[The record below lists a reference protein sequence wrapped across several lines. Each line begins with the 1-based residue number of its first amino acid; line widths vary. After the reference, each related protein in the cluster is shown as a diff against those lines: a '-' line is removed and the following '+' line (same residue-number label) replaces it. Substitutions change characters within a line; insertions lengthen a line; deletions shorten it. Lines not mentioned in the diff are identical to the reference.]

1 MKKTDTLLEMLK
13 KILPDFT
20 GYHEREYIADSDRVL
35 RYDIAAV
42 LDRIRLEL
50 EKVQDILF
58 EAWKLPARGRM
69 EDLELRLETLAKRLR
84 TSSFEREEM
93 SEMPKMN
100 EERLETLYEYDLAL
114 LDHIEALWSPIDEL
128 ASLKD
133 SAEGIVR
140 EISFL
145 NETLDRLE
153 EQYERRG
160 SLFA

>member
-1 MKKTDTLLEMLK
+1 MKKTDTLLERLK
-13 KILPDFT
+13 KGLPEFR
-20 GYHEREYIADSDRVL
+20 GYHDREHIADSDRVL

-42 LDRIRLEL
+42 LDRIKLEL

-69 EDLELRLETLAKRLR
+69 EGLELRLETLAKRLR
-84 TSSFEREEM
+84 ASSFESEEM
-93 SEMPKMN
+93 PELS

-114 LDHIEALWSPIDEL
+114 LDHIEALWSPIDRL
-128 ASLKD
+128 ASVKD
-133 SAEGIVR
+133 SAEGIDR

-153 EQYERRG
+153 DQYEKRG

>member
-1 MKKTDTLLEMLK
+1 MKKTDTLLERLK
-13 KILPDFT
+13 KGLPEFR
-20 GYHEREYIADSDRVL
+20 GYHDREHIADSDRVL

-42 LDRIRLEL
+42 LDRIKLEL

-69 EDLELRLETLAKRLR
+69 EGLELRLETLAKRLR
-84 TSSFEREEM
+84 ASSFESEEM
-93 SEMPKMN
+93 PALS

-114 LDHIEALWSPIDEL
+114 LDHIEALWSPIDRL
-128 ASLKD
+128 ASVKD
-133 SAEGIVR
+133 SAEGIDR

-153 EQYERRG
+153 DQYEKRG